1 MTMREE
7 GRLRE
12 ARKLLYE
19 VLAEG
24 NETQKKVARNILDQ
38 FDT

>member
-1 MTMREE
+1 
-7 GRLRE
+7 
-12 ARKLLYE
+12 LLYE

-38 FDT
+38 FDTWFCPGFHTQLI